1 VATDPIGWPSLQVHD
16 CQDSNSARSDGVEV
30 REAMKKAPPDPT
42 LDYRASLG
50 MLFDRT
56 LAFFNLV
63 QERDPQARGFELI
76 VLGGLVQLAFRELM
90 KACPNHL
97 LQLGSSGTEHG

>member
-1 VATDPIGWPSLQVHD
+1 
-16 CQDSNSARSDGVEV
+16 
-30 REAMKKAPPDPT
+30 MKKAPPHPT

-50 MLFDRT
+50 MLLDRT

-63 QERDPQARGFELI
+63 QERDPQAGGFDL
-76 VLGGLVQLAFRELM
+76 VVPGGLVQLAFRELM

-97 LQLGSSGTEHG
+97 LELGSSGTKYGRS